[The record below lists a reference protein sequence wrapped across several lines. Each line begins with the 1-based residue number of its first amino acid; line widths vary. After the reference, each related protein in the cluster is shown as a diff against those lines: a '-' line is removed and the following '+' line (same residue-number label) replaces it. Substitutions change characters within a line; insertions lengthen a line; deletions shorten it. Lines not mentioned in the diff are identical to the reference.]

1 MTTMAPAAVQAEALN
16 QFLTFVLGGEEYGLE
31 ILKVQEI
38 RGSSAIT
45 PLPNTPPYMK
55 GVMNLRGAV
64 VPIIDM
70 RERLGV
76 ERAADAARPVIV
88 VVTHG
93 RRVAGLIVD
102 AVSDVLTV
110 TPAERAAIP
119 ELGGVDTRM
128 LDGLARAGERLV
140 LLVNIENVLGGDLL
154 APEAR
159 S

>member
-70 RERLGV
+70 RERQIG
-76 ERAADAARPVIV
+76 RAHV
-88 VVTHG
+88 
-93 RRVAGLIVD
+93 
-102 AVSDVLTV
+102 
-110 TPAERAAIP
+110 
-119 ELGGVDTRM
+119 
-128 LDGLARAGERLV
+128 
-140 LLVNIENVLGGDLL
+140 
-154 APEAR
+154 
-159 S
+159 

>member
-1 MTTMAPAAVQAEALN
+1 MTTVAHAAVQADALD
-16 QFLTFVLGGEEYGLE
+16 QYLTFVLGGEEYGLQ

-64 VPIIDM
+64 VPIIDL

-76 ERAADAARPVIV
+76 RREEDGGRPVIV

-93 RRVAGLIVD
+93 RRVAGLVVD

-110 TPAERAAIP
+110 APGERAVIP
-119 ELGGVDTRM
+119 ELGGVDTHM
-128 LDGLARAGERLV
+128 LDGLARSGERLV